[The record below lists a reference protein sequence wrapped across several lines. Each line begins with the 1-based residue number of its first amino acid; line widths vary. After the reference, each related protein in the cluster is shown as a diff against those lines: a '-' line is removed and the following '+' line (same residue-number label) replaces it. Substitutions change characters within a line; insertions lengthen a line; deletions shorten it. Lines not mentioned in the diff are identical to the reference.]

1 MLFRCPECGHPQ
13 WGNTVHLEACLGC
26 GAHFD
31 PAYIRDID
39 SAEQRE
45 RMHFRSLEFEAIGT
59 ALEEREHSHLLRRE
73 AWLRPG
79 GVRTDGLL
87 EVDGRIVDPSPP
99 QPPPLPLSAKAQA
112 RQDIRNWIL
121 NAAQTV
127 GMGIFAIV
135 AIPLL
140 GGLWLGVFSLG

>member
-1 MLFRCPECGHPQ
+1 M
-13 WGNTVHLEACLGC
+13 HL
-26 GAHFD
+26 
-31 PAYIRDID
+31 R
-39 SAEQRE
+39 R
-45 RMHFRSLEFEAIGT
+45 LESEAIGT

-99 QPPPLPLSAKAQA
+99 HPPPLPLRAKAQA